1 MGVTFSSDPSS
12 NGVANSLSDITVHSD
27 GYSNP
32 SSLLSHKQRMRV
44 DLEVSAKLVSAYI
57 SHVYSPLID
66 EVGLKS
72 LVFSALRSK
81 ESRTGEYE

>member
-12 NGVANSLSDITVHSD
+12 NGVANSLSDITVISD